1 MIIIVIIIIVIIIII
16 IIIINVIVIIIQE
29 EDPPGEM
36 AAEPIWSEV
45 YPQKD
50 ATYLPSTLECSLHDS
65 NISGS

>member
-1 MIIIVIIIIVIIIII
+1 MIIIVVIIINI
-16 IIIINVIVIIIQE
+16 IVIIIQE
-29 EDPPGEM
+29 EDQPGEM

-50 ATYLPSTLECSLHDS
+50 ATYLPSTLECLLHDS